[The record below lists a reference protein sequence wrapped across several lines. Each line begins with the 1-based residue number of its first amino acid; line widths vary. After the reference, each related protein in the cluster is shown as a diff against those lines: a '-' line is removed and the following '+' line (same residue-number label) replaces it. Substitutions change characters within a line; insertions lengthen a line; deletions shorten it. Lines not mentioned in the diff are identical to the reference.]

1 MLDGIVWDFVA
12 KLLKDPDLLL
22 EGIMQMAEQQ
32 AGQVTALQDR
42 FATIDGM
49 IVALDQQRAKLLD
62 LYPSSNVLTKDL
74 LTEKQSELTRRRA
87 DFEKERRSVE
97 AQLNALNT
105 SEQEVDEV
113 RAVCRMAAEGLDHF
127 NSARKKATIELF
139 DVRVTGLWGEIKEED
154 RLRITG
160 RIPATDL
167 QVAQA
172 VYNLATDAGNT
183 CCRAQRS
190 GRRGRA
196 GYRASL
202 PR

>member
-1 MLDGIVWDFVA
+1 M
-12 KLLKDPDLLL
+12 
-22 EGIMQMAEQQ
+22 
-32 AGQVTALQDR
+32 
-42 FATIDGM
+42 
-49 IVALDQQRAKLLD
+49 
-62 LYPSSNVLTKDL
+62 
-74 LTEKQSELTRRRA
+74 
-87 DFEKERRSVE
+87 E

-139 DVRVTGLWGEIKEED
+139 DVRVTGLWSEIKEED

-172 VYNLATDAGNT
+172 VHNPTTERQSKKRIAFEHVLPLSEIS
-183 CCRAQRS
+183 RS
-190 GRRGRA
+190 
-196 GYRASL
+196 
-202 PR
+202 